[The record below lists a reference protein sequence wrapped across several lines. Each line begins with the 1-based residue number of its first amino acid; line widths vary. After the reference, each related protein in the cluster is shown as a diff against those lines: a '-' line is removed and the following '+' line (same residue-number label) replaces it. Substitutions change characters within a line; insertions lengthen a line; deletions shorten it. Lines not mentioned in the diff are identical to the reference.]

1 MLICLVGPQCAG
13 KRQVADYLAHR
24 CSFTR
29 IGIVGRAE
37 TADVSGLSNELGL
50 IKVDSEGDSSNT
62 LVFKDATAALSYVT
76 AHWETHFV
84 VQDLG
89 TLAARPSFNWSE
101 WSKRPFVLLVSI
113 HAPTLVRFSRFRYAP
128 HRKSHTKF
136 NPAKSYQT
144 LSTNLSLFK
153 LMHQAH
159 FTINNPFK
167 TKDELFT
174 VLEQSNLTDPNRTRP
189 NWDLYFLK
197 LCDLAASRSNCMKR
211 RVGCV
216 VTKDRRVVAT
226 GYNGTPAGLRNCNEG
241 GCKRC
246 NEGIARMG
254 NGLEMCICLHA
265 EENAL
270 LEAGR
275 ERIST
280 GSKTILYC
288 NTCPV
293 EFLLFDGLSKTE
305 YLIEILNEQC
315 VQCARKIIQLGINE
329 VVYSQSYGM
338 DSITIRLFGE
348 AGIVMRQVV
357 QMATCV

>member
-13 KRQVADYLAHR
+13 KRQVADYLVRR

-37 TADVSGLSNELGL
+37 TADVSGLSNEFGL
-50 IKVDSEGDSSNT
+50 IQVDSEGDSSDT

-76 AHWETHFV
+76 ANWETHFV

-89 TLAARPSFNWSE
+89 GLAAHPSFNWSE

-113 HAPTLVRFSRFRYAP
+113 HAPTLVRFSRSQSRPSADPSAMLQAFVAQDDHLNDLP
-128 HRKSHTKF
+128 
-136 NPAKSYQT
+136 

-167 TKDELFT
+167 SRDELLT
-174 VLEQSNLTDPNRTRP
+174 VLEKSNLTDPNRTRP

-254 NGLEMCICLHA
+254 DGLEMCICLHA

-288 NTCPV
+288 NTCP
-293 EFLLFDGLSKTE
+293 
-305 YLIEILNEQC
+305 C